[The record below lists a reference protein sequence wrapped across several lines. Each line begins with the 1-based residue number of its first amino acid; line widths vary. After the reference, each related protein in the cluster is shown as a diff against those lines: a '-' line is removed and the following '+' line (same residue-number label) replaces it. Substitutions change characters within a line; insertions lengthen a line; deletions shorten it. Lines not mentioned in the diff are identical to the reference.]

1 MLTLYP
7 PIQPYAIH
15 QLAVETPHVLH
26 VEESGSPT
34 GLPVLFLHGGP
45 GAGCN
50 ENHRR
55 FFDPE
60 QYRIILFDQRGAGL
74 STPHAS
80 LENNTTQALVQDME
94 AIRLHLGIEKW
105 ILFGGSWGS
114 TLALVYA
121 QTHPDRILNMI
132 LRGILLCRQEDLH
145 WFYQEGASRIFPDY
159 FEAFCGHLSD
169 EERQS
174 IMLSYYKRLTGEND
188 IVRMAAAKAWSL
200 WEGSCATLEPNTQVV
215 DSFIHPHTAMSLAR
229 IESHFFVHNTFLTPN
244 QILNN
249 APLLAGIPGTIIHG
263 RYDIVCPLDNATA
276 LHKVWPSSELHIIRD
291 AGHSATE
298 PGIINA
304 LVSTTNRIAHLHA
317 SH

>member
-7 PIQPYAIH
+7 PIQPYATH
-15 QLAVETPHVLH
+15 PLAVEKPHVLY
-26 VEESGSPT
+26 VEESGNPT
-34 GLPVLFLHGGP
+34 GIPVLFLHGGP
-45 GAGCN
+45 GFGCN

-55 FFDPE
+55 FFDPK

-80 LENNTTQALVQDME
+80 LENNTTEALVQDIE
-94 AIRLHLGIEKW
+94 SIRQYLGVEKW

-121 QTHPDRILNMI
+121 ETHPDRVLHMV
-132 LRGILLCRQEDLH
+132 LRGIFLCRQNDLH

-159 FEAFCGHLSD
+159 FEAFSEHLTHD
-169 EERQS
+169 ERQN
-174 IMLSYYKRLTGEND
+174 IIVSYYKRLTGEND

-200 WEGSCATLEPNTQVV
+200 WEGSCATLEPDTQVV
-215 DSFIHPHTAMSLAR
+215 DSFINPHTAMSLAR
-229 IESHFFVHNTFLTPN
+229 IETHYFVHNTFLTPN

-249 APLLAGIPGTIIHG
+249 ASLLTGIPGTIVHG
-263 RYDIVCPLDNATA
+263 RYDMICPLDNATA
-276 LHKVWPSSELHIIRD
+276 LHKTWPTSELQIIRD
-291 AGHSATE
+291 AGHSVTE

-304 LVSTTNRIAHLHA
+304 LVSTTNRLAHIHA
-317 SH
+317 H